1 MVYPSLWWP
10 SLGAPTGSGWSGRF
24 EAKCWAASESGSS
37 ASENCYH
44 LWWVLWWVYGLYI
57 WSGWWFH
64 TFLISIIYDNIW
76 VFILPIDELTVFKV
90 VIAPPTRY
98 GYCTYNIYFSRPRG
112 APVRILRTGFWW
124 LILPSSKLTVGPWK
138 WPIYCGN

>member
-1 MVYPSLWWP
+1 MAIVGGSDWLRLKREVRGKV
-10 SLGAPTGSGWSGRF
+10 LGRLREWQLGFRKLLPPVVG
-24 EAKCWAASESGSS
+24 
-37 ASENCYH
+37 
-44 LWWVLWWVYGLYI
+44 LWWVYGLYI

-112 APVRILRTGFWW
+112 APVRILRTGF
-124 LILPSSKLTVGPWK
+124 
-138 WPIYCGN
+138 